1 MNILTKFPIGQYVDG
16 NSSWLRIIDS
26 RLKIIAVSIFLI
38 TPIWA
43 GPLWR
48 LSLVIC
54 LIFITFISLIP
65 PRVWWRSL
73 LFLVGLSLFIGLL
86 SLIASSDTQSLDSS
100 LRDPNE
106 LNLMLESQK
115 HWNILEIP
123 SKKIGF
129 IIFGPFN
136 LSRKAFELG
145 IKTST
150 LIFTVIHSVNLM
162 LLTTLQ
168 EDIVW
173 ALSWFMKPLGK
184 VGLPIDKWLFQL
196 LLALRFIPLVQEE
209 LQNIIKSVS
218 VRSINLRSLGF
229 KKSINVLLTM
239 VERLFLNIFL
249 RIDQGADSL
258 LSKKEISIKT
268 QRYRAFDK
276 KNSLT
281 YIFNSLSI
289 CFIFIAIFL
298 RKQYGACLLYTSPS
312 P

>member
-16 NSSWLRIIDS
+16 NRSWLRIVDS
-26 RLKIIAVSIFLI
+26 RLKIISVFIFLI

-48 LSLVIC
+48 ISLVIC
-54 LIFITFISLIP
+54 LLFITFISLLP
-65 PRVWWRSL
+65 FRVWWRSL
-73 LFLVGLSLFIGLL
+73 LFLLGLSLIIGLL
-86 SLIASSDTQSLDSS
+86 STIAFSDIQSLDSS

-106 LNLMLESQK
+106 LNLILKSQEN
-115 HWNILEIP
+115 WNILEIP
-123 SKKIGF
+123 SKKIGL
-129 IIFGPFN
+129 ITLGPYS

-173 ALSWFMKPLGK
+173 ALSWFMIPLRK

-258 LSKKEISIKT
+258 LSKKKITIKT
-268 QRYRAFDK
+268 YRYKAFDK

-281 YIFNSLSI
+281 FIFNSLSI
-289 CFIFIAIFL
+289 CFICIAIFL
-298 RKQYGACLLYTSPS
+298 RKQYGAL
-312 P
+312 

>member
-1 MNILTKFPIGQYVDG
+1 MNILTKFSIGQYVDG
-16 NSSWLRIIDS
+16 NKSWLRIVDS
-26 RLKIIAVSIFLI
+26 RLKIIAVLIFLI
-38 TPIWA
+38 TPVWA

-54 LIFITFISLIP
+54 LICLTFVSLLPSRI
-65 PRVWWRSL
+65 WWRSL
-73 LFLVGLSLFIGLL
+73 AFLLGLSLLIGFL
-86 SLIASSDTQSLDSS
+86 SLIAFSDIQSLDSS

-106 LNLMLESQK
+106 LNLILESQEK
-115 HWNILEIP
+115 WNILEIP
-123 SKKIGF
+123 YKKIGF
-129 IIFGPFN
+129 ITFGPFN

-173 ALSWFMKPLGK
+173 ALSWFMNPLRK
-184 VGLPIDKWLFQL
+184 IGLPIDKWLFQL

-209 LQNIIKSVS
+209 FQNILKSVS
-218 VRSINLRSLGF
+218 VRSINFRSLGF
-229 KKSINVLLTM
+229 KKSINVLLAM

-258 LSKKEISIKT
+258 LSKKNISIKT
-268 QRYRAFDK
+268 YRYRAFDK
-276 KNSLT
+276 KNFIAF
-281 YIFNSLSI
+281 IFNSLAI
-289 CFIFIAIFL
+289 CFIGLAIFL
-298 RKQYGACLLYTSPS
+298 RSQYGEL
-312 P
+312 

>member
-1 MNILTKFPIGQYVDG
+1 MNILTKFSIGQYVDG
-16 NSSWLRIIDS
+16 NKSWLRIVDS
-26 RLKIIAVSIFLI
+26 RLKIIAVLIFLI

-48 LSLVIC
+48 LSLVAF
-54 LIFITFISLIP
+54 LITLTFVSLLP
-65 PRVWWRSL
+65 SRVWWRSL
-73 LFLVGLSLFIGLL
+73 VFLLGLSLFVGFL
-86 SLIASSDTQSLDSS
+86 SLLASSNIQSFDSP

-106 LNLMLESQK
+106 LNLILESQDK
-115 HWNILEIP
+115 WNILEIP

-129 IIFGPFN
+129 ITLSPYN
-136 LSRKAFELG
+136 LSKKAFILG

-173 ALSWFMKPLGK
+173 ALSWFMNPLRK
-184 VGLPIDKWLFQL
+184 IGLPIDKWLFQL

-209 LQNIIKSVS
+209 FQNILKSIS

-229 KKSINVLLTM
+229 KKSINVFLTIF
-239 VERLFLNIFL
+239 ERLFLNIFL

-258 LSKKEISIKT
+258 LSKKNILIKT
-268 QRYRAFDK
+268 SRFKTFDK
-276 KNSLT
+276 NNYLT
-281 YIFNSLSI
+281 FIFNSLSI
-289 CFIFIAIFL
+289 CFIFMAIFL
-298 RKQYGACLLYTSPS
+298 RKQYGAL
-312 P
+312 

>member
-16 NSSWLRIIDS
+16 NRSWLRIVDS
-26 RLKIIAVSIFLI
+26 RIKIIAVLIFLV

-54 LIFITFISLIP
+54 LIVLTFVSLLP
-65 PRVWWRSL
+65 LRVWWRSL
-73 LFLVGLSLFIGLL
+73 VFLLGLSLLIGFLT
-86 SLIASSDTQSLDSS
+86 LIASGDIKSLDSPV
-100 LRDPNE
+100 RDPNE
-106 LNLMLESQK
+106 FNLILESQVK
-115 HWNILEIP
+115 WNILEIP

-129 IIFGPFN
+129 MTIGPYN

-173 ALSWFMKPLGK
+173 ALSFFMNPLRK

-209 LQNIIKSVS
+209 FQNILKSVS
-218 VRSINLRSLGF
+218 VRSINLKSLGF
-229 KKSINVLLTM
+229 KKSINIFLTIF
-239 VERLFLNIFL
+239 ERLFLNIFL

-258 LSKKEISIKT
+258 LSKKNILIKINRFKT
-268 QRYRAFDK
+268 FDK
-276 KNSLT
+276 KNYLT
-281 YIFNSLSI
+281 FIFNSLSI
-289 CFIFIAIFL
+289 CFICIAIFL
-298 RKQYGACLLYTSPS
+298 RKQYGAL
-312 P
+312 

>member
-16 NSSWLRIIDS
+16 NRSWLRIVDS
-26 RLKIIAVSIFLI
+26 RLKIIVVFIFLI

-48 LSLVIC
+48 ISLVIC
-54 LIFITFISLIP
+54 LLFITFISLLP
-65 PRVWWRSL
+65 FRVWWRSL
-73 LFLVGLSLFIGLL
+73 LFLLGLSLIIGLL
-86 SLIASSDTQSLDSS
+86 STIAFSDIQSLDSS

-106 LNLMLESQK
+106 LNLILESQET
-115 HWNILEIP
+115 WNILEIP

-129 IIFGPFN
+129 ITLGSYN
-136 LSRKAFELG
+136 LSRKALELG

-173 ALSWFMKPLGK
+173 ALSWFMIPLRK

-258 LSKKEISIKT
+258 LSKKKITIKT
-268 QRYRAFDK
+268 YRYKAFDK

-281 YIFNSLSI
+281 FIFNSLSI
-289 CFIFIAIFL
+289 CFICIAIFL
-298 RKQYGACLLYTSPS
+298 RKQYGAL
-312 P
+312 

>member
-16 NSSWLRIIDS
+16 NSSWLRIVDS
-26 RLKIIAVSIFLI
+26 RLKIIAVLIFLI

-73 LFLVGLSLFIGLL
+73 LFLLGLSLFIGLL

-100 LRDPNE
+100 LRNPNE
-106 LNLMLESQK
+106 LNLMLESQEN
-115 HWNILEIP
+115 WNILEIP

-129 IIFGPFN
+129 ITFGPYN

-258 LSKKEISIKT
+258 LSKNKISIKPH
-268 QRYRAFDK
+268 RYRAFDK

-281 YIFNSLSI
+281 FIFNSLSI
-289 CFIFIAIFL
+289 CFICIAIFL
-298 RKQYGACLLYTSPS
+298 RKQYGAL
-312 P
+312 

>member
-1 MNILTKFPIGQYVDG
+1 MNILTKFSIGQYVDG
-16 NSSWLRIIDS
+16 NRSWLRIVDS
-26 RLKIIAVSIFLI
+26 RLKIIALLIFLI

-54 LIFITFISLIP
+54 LIFITFISLLP
-65 PRVWWRSL
+65 SRVWWRSL
-73 LFLVGLSLFIGLL
+73 IFLLGLSLLIGFL
-86 SLIASSDTQSLDSS
+86 SLIASNDIQSLESS
-100 LRDPNE
+100 LRIPTE
-106 LNLMLESQK
+106 LNLMLESQEQ
-115 HWNILEIP
+115 WNILEIP

-129 IIFGPFN
+129 ITLGEYS
-136 LSRKAFELG
+136 LSKKSFELG

-173 ALSWFMKPLGK
+173 ALSWFMNPLRK

-218 VRSINLRSLGF
+218 VRSINIRSLGF
-229 KKSINVLLTM
+229 KKSINVLLTI

-258 LSKKEISIKT
+258 LSKKNISIKT
-268 QRYRAFDK
+268 HRYKAFDK
-276 KNSLT
+276 KKYLSF
-281 YIFNSLSI
+281 IFNSLSI
-289 CFIFIAIFL
+289 CFICMAIFL
-298 RKQYGACLLYTSPS
+298 RKQYGAL
-312 P
+312 

>member
-1 MNILTKFPIGQYVDG
+1 MNILTKFSIGQYVDG
-16 NSSWLRIIDS
+16 NKSWLRIIDS
-26 RLKIIAVSIFLI
+26 RLKIIAVMIFLI

-43 GPLWR
+43 GPIWR
-48 LSLVIC
+48 TSLVVC
-54 LIFITFISLIP
+54 LIVITFISLLP
-65 PRVWWRSL
+65 SRVWWRSL
-73 LFLVGLSLFIGLL
+73 VFLLGLSLLVGVL
-86 SLIASSDTQSLDSS
+86 SLIASSDIQSFESP

-106 LNLMLESQK
+106 LNLILESQVK
-115 HWNILEIP
+115 WNILEIP
-123 SKKIGF
+123 IKKIGF
-129 IIFGPFN
+129 LTFGPYH

-173 ALSWFMKPLGK
+173 ALSWFMNPLRK

-209 LQNIIKSVS
+209 FQNILKSVS
-218 VRSINLRSLGF
+218 VRSINLRTLGF

-239 VERLFLNIFL
+239 FERLFLNIFL

-258 LSKKEISIKT
+258 LSKKNILIKT
-268 QRYRAFDK
+268 DRFKTFNK
-276 KNSLT
+276 KNYLT
-281 YIFNSLSI
+281 FIFNSLSI
-289 CFIFIAIFL
+289 CFISVAIFL
-298 RKQYGACLLYTSPS
+298 RKQYGAL
-312 P
+312 

>member
-73 LFLVGLSLFIGLL
+73 LFLLGLSLFIGLL

-106 LNLMLESQK
+106 LNLILESQEN
-115 HWNILEIP
+115 WNILEIP

-129 IIFGPFN
+129 ITFGPHN

-258 LSKKEISIKT
+258 LSKKKISIKT
-268 QRYRAFDK
+268 QRYRAFNK

-281 YIFNSLSI
+281 FIFNSLSI
-289 CFIFIAIFL
+289 CFICIAIFL
-298 RKQYGACLLYTSPS
+298 RKQYGAL
-312 P
+312 